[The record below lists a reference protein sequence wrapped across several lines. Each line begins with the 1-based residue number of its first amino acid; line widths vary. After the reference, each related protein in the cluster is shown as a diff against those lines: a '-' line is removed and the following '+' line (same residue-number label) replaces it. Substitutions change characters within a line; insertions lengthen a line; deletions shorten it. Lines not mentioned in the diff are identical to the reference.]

1 MAIRRW
7 WRALWQPTA
16 PAPLPSPEMQE
27 LAQLV
32 ARAEEAYDRM
42 YEARRAKEPYE
53 DACGHFHQAIELA
66 RRLGLDTEVARLT
79 ARRDHVVEVYN
90 SQFRYV

>member
-1 MAIRRW
+1 MIRRW
-7 WRALWQPTA
+7 WRALWRPTA

-42 YEARRAKEPYE
+42 YEERRAKEPYE
-53 DACGHFHQAIELA
+53 DACLYFGQAIELA
-66 RRLGLDTEVARLT
+66 RRHGLDAEVARLT
-79 ARRDHVVEVYN
+79 ARRDHVARVYN

>member
-1 MAIRRW
+1 MTIRRW

-16 PAPLPSPEMQE
+16 AAPLPSPERQE
-27 LAQLV
+27 LARLV

-42 YEARRAKEPYE
+42 YEERRAKEPYQ
-53 DACGHFHQAIELA
+53 DACLHFQQAIELA

-79 ARRDHVVEVYN
+79 ARRDHVDQVYN
-90 SQFRYV
+90 SQFRYL